1 MSEFE
6 THNTPENEDAKPLA
20 GEVKENT
27 GTNGEGTAENA
38 GQPQST
44 IFVKHEYNTKKPA
57 RNGGRRRVLVCVLS
71 VVLCIAIAASVVLVV
86 NLIPNPNDAA
96 SSTPSSAGSLS
107 FSILSAD
114 DIIKSSFVDVD
125 GQSVE
130 VESNV
135 SGVGMYNYYGEYSL
149 LPYYEKAEPKDET
162 DTSSD
167 ASSASSSGSE
177 KTYLYDTKWFINGI
191 SPELTLT

>member
-107 FSILSAD
+107 FSIL
-114 DIIKSSFVDVD
+114 
-125 GQSVE
+125 
-130 VESNV
+130 
-135 SGVGMYNYYGEYSL
+135 
-149 LPYYEKAEPKDET
+149 
-162 DTSSD
+162 
-167 ASSASSSGSE
+167 
-177 KTYLYDTKWFINGI
+177 
-191 SPELTLT
+191 

>member
-1 MSEFE
+1 M
-6 THNTPENEDAKPLA
+6 
-20 GEVKENT
+20 
-27 GTNGEGTAENA
+27 
-38 GQPQST
+38 
-44 IFVKHEYNTKKPA
+44 
-57 RNGGRRRVLVCVLS
+57 LVCVLS

-149 LPYYEKAEPKDET
+149 LPYYEKKAEPKDET

-177 KTYLYDTKWFINGI
+177 KTYLYDTKWYINGI
-191 SPELTLT
+191 SPELYADQNDSKAHKDLSQCFGDQKMEKHL

>member
-6 THNTPENEDAKPLA
+6 THNTPENEDAKALA

-86 NLIPNPNDAA
+86 NLIDRKSTRLN
-96 SSTPSSAGSLS
+96 SSH
-107 FSILSAD
+107 
-114 DIIKSSFVDVD
+114 
-125 GQSVE
+125 
-130 VESNV
+130 
-135 SGVGMYNYYGEYSL
+135 
-149 LPYYEKAEPKDET
+149 
-162 DTSSD
+162 
-167 ASSASSSGSE
+167 
-177 KTYLYDTKWFINGI
+177 
-191 SPELTLT
+191 